1 MIEASNPSG
10 LLAFLLGIKNMSL
23 DSIKLIAFDLDGTLL
38 DSVPDLALAVDQAV
52 RSLDYP
58 AVNEEQVRDWV
69 GNGADVLI
77 ARALSQAIEP
87 RTDFEPEFLAQARIR
102 FDDFYHQSGHKLSHL
117 YSNVVETLNTLHKAG
132 YKMAIVT
139 NKPSKFVPDILAQH
153 GITELFCDVLGG
165 DCFEQK
171 KPNPMALNWLL
182 EKHGIT
188 AEQMLMVGDSKND
201 ILAAQNAGCYSF
213 GLTYGYNH
221 GEPISDSKPHYVA
234 DNISELLAVVSLG
247 D

>member
-1 MIEASNPSG
+1 MAARFFYWG
-10 LLAFLLGIKNMSL
+10 KTMTL

-52 RSLDYP
+52 RSFDYP
-58 AVNEEQVRDWV
+58 AVSEAQVRDWV

-77 ARALSQAIEP
+77 ARALSQNIQA
-87 RTDFEPEFLAQARIR
+87 RSDFSPEFLAQARER
-102 FDDFYHQSGHKLSHL
+102 FDDFYHQSGHQLSHL
-117 YSNVVETLNTLHKAG
+117 YANVVETLQALSQAG
-132 YKMAIVT
+132 FKLALVT

-153 GITELFCDVLGG
+153 GISELFCDVLGG
-165 DCFEQK
+165 DCFEHK

-182 EKHGIT
+182 EKHAVS

-221 GEPISDSKPHYVA
+221 GEPISDANPHYVA
-234 DNISELLAVVSLG
+234 DNIAQLLEVVNVSS
-247 D
+247 